1 MVANGWK
8 LYVHPLFHDQI
19 VRLKEQVDELAK
31 KSPSSDKEEPATK
44 LLATID
50 CYIWEV
56 IPRDPDSPDFRH
68 GNALGKDNRHG
79 LRAKFHERYRH
90 FYRFSTREKVIVYV
104 WVNDERTLRKA
115 GSKADPYSVFRGM
128 LGPATHQ
135 AVWMSY

>member
-50 CYIWEV
+50 CYIW
-56 IPRDPDSPDFRH
+56 
-68 GNALGKDNRHG
+68 
-79 LRAKFHERYRH
+79 
-90 FYRFSTREKVIVYV
+90 
-104 WVNDERTLRKA
+104 
-115 GSKADPYSVFRGM
+115 
-128 LGPATHQ
+128 
-135 AVWMSY
+135 